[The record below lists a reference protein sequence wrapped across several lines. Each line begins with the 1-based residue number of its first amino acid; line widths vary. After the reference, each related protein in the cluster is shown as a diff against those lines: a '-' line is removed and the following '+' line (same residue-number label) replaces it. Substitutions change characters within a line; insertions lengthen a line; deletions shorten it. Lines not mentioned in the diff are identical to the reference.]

1 MKRTILDVLNRHKD
15 GKRSLSDSDFR
26 DLLATEIEAVLLSEG
41 VGTNSGGMYPWH
53 NTTDKTLLQEETKWI
68 TLKKQ

>member
-1 MKRTILDVLNRHKD
+1 MKQTILNVLNRHKD

-41 VGTNSGGMYPWH
+41 ATSSNGMYPWH
-53 NTTDKTLLQEETKWI
+53 NRTDKTLLQEERK
-68 TLKKQ
+68 